1 LAGFSVIL
9 RRNGQEKTV
18 AGLSGELFA
27 LLGFS
32 SAAGRFCTA
41 RTTITTGNI
50 GVLAG
55 SHFPLTIKSSSGK
68 KGTDADDRPN
78 NNCFYHDTCD
88 SC

>member
-1 LAGFSVIL
+1 LHWLDIKKKW
-9 RRNGQEKTV
+9 EKTAV
-18 AGLSGELFA
+18 GLSDELFA
-27 LLGFS
+27 LLGFPT
-32 SAAGRFCTA
+32 AAGRFCSA

-55 SHFPLTIKSSSGK
+55 GHFPLTIKSSTGK
-68 KGTDADDRPN
+68 KGTDGDYRPN